1 MQNQQSIKE
10 GVVHM
15 WKKKWA
21 AGTLAA
27 MMTLGGLTACGDGV
41 DQDNGVDDGKK
52 MMKWIRNI
60 KKKDKPG
67 KTFAVY
73 QSTKYLLI

>member
-1 MQNQQSIKE
+1 
-10 GVVHM
+10 M

-52 MMKWIRNI
+52 NDEMD
-60 KKKDKPG
+60 KKHKEEG
-67 KTFAVY
+67 
-73 QSTKYLLI
+73 